1 MSDIMIKQ
9 DSTVQLELTWNEYTY
24 VMHAFKAFINVLEER
39 TGVDEK
45 ELWDIYNKMYMTRR
59 VGDVWYNKGGQ

>member
-1 MSDIMIKQ
+1 
-9 DSTVQLELTWNEYTY
+9 
-24 VMHAFKAFINVLEER
+24 VLEER